1 MRQVF
6 LTEAGPK
13 FSVLPRA
20 GIPGVLLTTPGSV
33 GFDSLYFRL
42 FPPLIFLLEDVR
54 GGAKDIALLVKP
66 NKQQLTALADLPQKI
81 WV

>member
-6 LTEAGPK
+6 LIEAGPK

-20 GIPGVLLTTPGSV
+20 GIPGVLPTTPGSV
-33 GFDSLYFRL
+33 GLDSLYFRL
-42 FPPLIFLLEDVR
+42 FPPFIFFLEDVR
-54 GGAKDIALLVKP
+54 GGAKEIALLVRP
-66 NKQQLTALADLPQKI
+66 NKQQLTALADPPQKI